1 MRHYLRMLFAMIM
14 LASGVSAQA
23 QQIDY
28 NPAKVSDSLRAIFQ
42 YRLGLNQEGAERQYG
57 HAAYRYDR
65 RHLCAV
71 RCRPRFHS
79 RRRR

>member
-1 MRHYLRMLFAMIM
+1 MGQRLRMFVAMIM
-14 LASGVSAQA
+14 MACSGMAHA
-23 QQIDY
+23 DQIDY
-28 NPAKVSDSLRAIFQ
+28 NPAKVSDSLKAIFQ
-42 YRLGLNQEGAERQYG
+42 YRLGLDQEGAERQYG

-71 RCRPRFHS
+71 RGRPRFHP